1 MEVKR
6 KKKHRR
12 TSSAV
17 SREVVATYDK
27 VQEGE
32 ECQGGGQRSCMLAA
46 TFQKKMLKN
55 ITTDNESVFAKHQE
69 ITKKLGDVVYFADAY
84 ASWQKGSIENTN
96 KLIRQYIPKGVS
108 FEKYTDKRIM
118 SIQKKINSRPRKAL
132 KYNTPIKAFYQL
144 IQ

>member
-1 MEVKR
+1 M
-6 KKKHRR
+6 
-12 TSSAV
+12 

-32 ECQGGGQRSCMLAA
+32 ECQGSGQRSCMLAA

-84 ASWQKGSIENTN
+84 ASW
-96 KLIRQYIPKGVS
+96 
-108 FEKYTDKRIM
+108 
-118 SIQKKINSRPRKAL
+118 
-132 KYNTPIKAFYQL
+132 
-144 IQ
+144 